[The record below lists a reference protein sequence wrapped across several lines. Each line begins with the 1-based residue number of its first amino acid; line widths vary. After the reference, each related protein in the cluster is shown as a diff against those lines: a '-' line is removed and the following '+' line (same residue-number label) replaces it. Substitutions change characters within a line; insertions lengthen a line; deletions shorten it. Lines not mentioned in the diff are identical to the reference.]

1 MRKTKGY
8 TRDFQEMERI
18 RVRAF
23 RLHQKGMKQSA
34 IALELGVTK
43 QAVSQWKTL
52 WEKEGLAG
60 LRFPGRAGR
69 KPKLSPEQLMEL
81 ETLLLQGPKAHG
93 YVTEL
98 WTSRRIQEIVLK
110 HFGVRYHPNHIW
122 WVMHALG
129 WSCQRP
135 TRQARE
141 RNQAAVQTWI
151 RKVWAKVKKTPKNAG
166 P

>member
-1 MRKTKGY
+1 MRKTKGQP
-8 TRDFQEMERI
+8 RDFQEMERI

-23 RLHQKGMKQSA
+23 RLHQKGMAQA
-34 IALELGVTK
+34 EIARQLGVTR
-43 QAVSQWKTL
+43 QAVFQWKSL

-69 KPKLSPEQLMEL
+69 KPMLSAEHLMEL

-98 WTSRRIQEIVLK
+98 WTSRRIQEIIVK
-110 HFGVRYHPNHIW
+110 HFGVHYHPNHIW
-122 WVMHALG
+122 RVMHALG

-141 RNQAAVQTWI
+141 RKEEQVRAWT
-151 RKVWAKVKKTPKNAG
+151 RKVWTRIKKRQKA
-166 P
+166 

>member
-1 MRKTKGY
+1 MRKTKGHP
-8 TRDFQEMERI
+8 RDFQEMERI

-23 RLHQKGMKQSA
+23 RLYQRGMAQSK
-34 IALELGVTK
+34 IARQLHVTK
-43 QAVSQWKTL
+43 QAVFQWKTH
-52 WEKEGLAG
+52 WEKDGLAG
-60 LRFPGRAGR
+60 LQFPGRAGR
-69 KPKLSPEQLMEL
+69 KPKLTPEQLMEL

-98 WTSRRIQEIVLK
+98 WTSRRIQEVIAK

-122 WVMHALG
+122 RVMRALG

-141 RNQAAVQTWI
+141 RKEAEVQAWT
-151 RKVWAKVKKTPKNAG
+151 RKVWTKCQ
-166 P
+166 

>member
-1 MRKTKGY
+1 MRKTKG
-8 TRDFQEMERI
+8 TPRDFQEMERI

-23 RLHQKGMKQSA
+23 RMQQQGMTQA
-34 IALELGVTK
+34 RIGRELNVTK
-43 QAVSQWKTL
+43 QAVFRWKTI

-69 KPKLSPEQLMEL
+69 KPKLTPEQLMEL

-98 WTSRRIQEIVLK
+98 WTSRRIQEVISK
-110 HFGVRYHPNHIW
+110 RFGVRYHPNHIW
-122 WVMHALG
+122 RVMHALG

-141 RNQAAVQTWI
+141 RKEAEVRAWT
-151 RKVWAKVKKTPKNAG
+151 RKVWTRIKKRQKA
-166 P
+166 

>member
-1 MRKTKGY
+1 MRKTKGQP
-8 TRDFQEMERI
+8 RDFQEMERI

-23 RLHQKGMKQSA
+23 RMHQRGMAQSK
-34 IALELGVTK
+34 IAHELGVTK
-43 QAVSQWKTL
+43 QAVFRWKTI
-52 WEKEGLAG
+52 WEKDGLAG

-69 KPKLSPEQLMEL
+69 KPKLSPEQLMQL

-98 WTSRRIQEIVLK
+98 WTSQRIQGIISK

-122 WVMHALG
+122 RVMHALG

-141 RNQAAVQTWI
+141 RKEEEVRAWT
-151 RKVWAKVKKTPKNAG
+151 RKIWRRVKKTPKSIG
-166 P
+166 R

>member
-1 MRKTKGY
+1 MRKTKGQ

-23 RLHQKGMKQSA
+23 RLYQRGMAQAK
-34 IALELGVTK
+34 IARELGVTK
-43 QAVSQWKTL
+43 QAVFRWKTI
-52 WEKEGLAG
+52 WEKDGLAG

-69 KPKLSPEQLMEL
+69 KPMLSPEQLMEL
-81 ETLLLQGPKAHG
+81 EALLLQGPKAHG

-98 WTSRRIQEIVLK
+98 WTSRRIQEIISK
-110 HFGVRYHPNHIW
+110 QFGVGYHPNHIW
-122 WVMHALG
+122 RVMRALG

-141 RNQAAVQTWI
+141 RKAEDVHVWT
-151 RKVWAKVKKTPKNAG
+151 RKVWSRLKKTPKNKG

>member
-1 MRKTKGY
+1 MRKTKGQP
-8 TRDFQEMERI
+8 RDFQEMERI

-23 RLHQKGMKQSA
+23 RMHQRGMTQA
-34 IALELGVTK
+34 EIARELDVPR
-43 QAVSQWKTL
+43 QAVFQWKSM
-52 WEKEGLAG
+52 WEKDGLAG

-69 KPKLSPEQLMEL
+69 KPRLSPEQLMEL

-98 WTSRRIQEIVLK
+98 WTSRRIQEVILK
-110 HFGVRYHPNHIW
+110 RFGVRYHPNHVW
-122 WVMHALG
+122 RVMHALG

-141 RNQAAVQTWI
+141 RKEADVRAGT
-151 RKVWAKVKKTPKNAG
+151 RKVWTRIKKRQKA
-166 P
+166 

>member
-1 MRKTKGY
+1 MRKTKGQP
-8 TRDFQEMERI
+8 RDFQEMERI

-23 RLHQKGMKQSA
+23 RMHQKGVAQA
-34 IALELGVTK
+34 EIARKLDVTK
-43 QAVSQWKTL
+43 QAVSRWKTI
-52 WEKEGLAG
+52 WEKDGLAG

-69 KPKLSPEQLMEL
+69 KPMLSPEQLIEL

-98 WTSRRIQEIVLK
+98 WTSRRIQEIILK

-122 WVMHALG
+122 RVMRALG

-141 RNQAAVQTWI
+141 RKEEEVQAWT
-151 RKVWAKVKKTPKNAG
+151 RKVWTRVKKTPKSAT

>member
-1 MRKTKGY
+1 MPTNKGQP
-8 TRDFQEMERI
+8 RDFQELERI

-23 RLHQKGMKQSA
+23 RLYQRGKTQA
-34 IALELGVTK
+34 EIARLLKVTR
-43 QAVSQWKTL
+43 QAVSQWKAV
-52 WEKEGLAG
+52 WEKDGLDG

-69 KPKLSPEQLMEL
+69 KPRLSPEQLLEL

-98 WTSRRIQEIVLK
+98 WTSRRIQELILK
-110 HFGVRYHPNHIW
+110 HFGVDYHPNHIW
-122 WVMHALG
+122 RVMQALG

-141 RNQAAVQTWI
+141 RKEEAVVDWT
-151 RKVWAKVKKTPKNAG
+151 RKVWTRIKKTPKSIG

>member
-1 MRKTKGY
+1 MRKPKG
-8 TRDFQEMERI
+8 TPRDFQEMERI

-23 RLHQKGMKQSA
+23 RMYQQGMTQA
-34 IALELGVTK
+34 HIARQLNVTK
-43 QAVSQWKTL
+43 QAVFQWKTI
-52 WEKEGLAG
+52 WKKEGLAG

-69 KPKLSPEQLMEL
+69 KPKLTPDQLMEL

-98 WTSRRIQEIVLK
+98 WTSRRIQEIISQ

-122 WVMHALG
+122 RVMHSLG

-141 RNQAAVQTWI
+141 RKEAEVRAWT
-151 RKVWAKVKKTPKNAG
+151 RKVWTRIKKRQKA
-166 P
+166 